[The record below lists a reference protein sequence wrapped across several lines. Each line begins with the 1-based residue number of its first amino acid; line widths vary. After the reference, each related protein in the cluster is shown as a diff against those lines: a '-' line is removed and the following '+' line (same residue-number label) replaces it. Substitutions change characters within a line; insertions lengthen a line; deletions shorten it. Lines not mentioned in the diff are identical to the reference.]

1 MVLEEV
7 DSKETKMIEY
17 KKIQE
22 FLEER
27 KQIPENWDDGNQIY
41 WEKFSNYLASN
52 IQETI
57 NILETKCTPDEISW
71 ICEVFDDVARKTQ
84 SKDFIASIH
93 RIHDKMP
100 EDVQKSMKVDIEFAE
115 AEISD

>member
-1 MVLEEV
+1 
-7 DSKETKMIEY
+7 MIEY

-41 WEKFSNYLASN
+41 WDKFSNYLVTD
-52 IQETI
+52 IQSAI
-57 NILETKCTPDEISW
+57 KVLETECTPEDISW
-71 ICEVFDDVARKTQ
+71 ICEVFDDVARKSQ
-84 SKDFIASIH
+84 SKEFIAAIH

-100 EDVQKSMKVDIEFAE
+100 DDVQKNIEIDIEYAE
-115 AEISD
+115 AEIIDRK

>member
-27 KQIPENWDDGNQIY
+27 KQIPENWDEGNQIY

-57 NILETKCTPDEISW
+57 NILETECTPDEISW
-71 ICEVFDDVARKTQ
+71 ICEVFDDVAKKTQ
-84 SKDFIASIH
+84 SKDFIAAIH

-100 EDVQKSMKVDIEFAE
+100 ENVKKSMEVDIEYAE